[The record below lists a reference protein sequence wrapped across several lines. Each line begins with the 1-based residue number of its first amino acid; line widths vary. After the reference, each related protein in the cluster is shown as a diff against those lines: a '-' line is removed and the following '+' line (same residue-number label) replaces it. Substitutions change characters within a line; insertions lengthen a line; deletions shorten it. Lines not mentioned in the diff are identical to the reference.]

1 MGAFPFVEE
10 AEIHRLTVPQP
21 YRLFR
26 LVPPSGNEAP
36 ISAVQAS
43 LQNLLGPEPLSLEIC
58 IQGGGRKE
66 YFLRLPG
73 TLRAEGI
80 LPYLRGAYPQVAWQE
95 VSEDPACLSDEEDL
109 GQAEMVQRHD
119 PALPLRTETETRG
132 LQVSDQLQGLLH
144 LGDALGPGERVLCQ
158 LVARSGSERRVRRY
172 QRIVQAKTDPQQR
185 ETRAIGAQ
193 IVTYLVWI
201 VMISAL
207 LLGVLFAF
215 LRHSYL
221 ASAISVCLGLALSAG
236 LAKLLRL
243 IDIPSDLSPDQISE
257 KILYPCYDCQA
268 RLTAYGREQDPESIL
283 TTAAAAYGQFG
294 LGSANR
300 LVAKAACF
308 DPRQPTLQ
316 SKNLSWLNSLEIATL
331 WHFPQETAEVS
342 GLART
347 RAPAFLPSGSDSFN
361 GSSGYYLGK
370 TDHPE
375 GQRQVLLPGEVLGEH
390 IGVYGASGMGKSNML
405 RLLGRW
411 VLESGGQLIVIDP
424 HGTLA
429 DYLAGA
435 VLHGARQRT
444 IYLVAGE
451 ASHPFGINM
460 IVADADRAVECAEMA
475 VYLDQQAID
484 RSIDTILATMERAR
498 IEAWGLRMRTIAAY
512 GVKLMAEV
520 GRATG
525 FRYTI
530 LDLET
535 LVTDPNF
542 LRHLLGVY
550 RNMGQDPGVI
560 GFWHDAW
567 MKAAESQRREWALP
581 IINRMNLFKSGVM
594 GNIVGSRKT
603 TVDFDAI
610 LQNGANLI
618 VNADTGS
625 QENTRVLMGVILDLV
640 NLAVRRRPKSDGPRI
655 YIMLDEFQ
663 MLSIGNLQ
671 GLLNELRKWGV
682 RFILGTQGLGALPDP
697 AVARVIL
704 NNIQQI
710 FAFACG
716 PQERETV
723 VELLDGAVDER
734 AVSWLDSYHCY
745 ARLRLGGR
753 VQPVF
758 SFRSAEALPSEGAT
772 REEVLF
778 ASRARCCREVAE
790 VIAERRA
797 LGKKYTMARFDRS
810 RIADAK
816 DASNSQ
822 TQDKPPEEKSMPAL
836 AETGATAAAEASMQG
851 KGGSTNRRRR
861 GQKAPSPAQG
871 RLLGPAEGPA
881 NGEAP

>member
-1 MGAFPFVEE
+1 MKASRS
-10 AEIHRLTVPQP
+10 APQAH
-21 YRLFR
+21 RLFR

-36 ISAVQAS
+36 ISAVQDS
-43 LQNLLGPEPLSLEIC
+43 LQNLLGPEPLGLEIC
-58 IQGGGRKE
+58 IEGGGRKE

-73 TLRAEGI
+73 TLRPEGL

-95 VSEDPACLSDEEDL
+95 VRIELSPEEDPAWPKDEEYVA
-109 GQAEMVQRHD
+109 QAEMVQRHD
-119 PALPLRTETETRG
+119 PGLPLRIEREAG
-132 LQVSDQLQGLLH
+132 DSQVSDPLQGLLH
-144 LGDALGPGERVLCQ
+144 LGDALGHGERILCQ
-158 LVARSGSERRVRRY
+158 VVARAGSERRMRRY
-172 QRIVQAKTDPQQR
+172 RRIVRAKTDPQER
-185 ETRAIGAQ
+185 EAQAVSVRTVTAFLWPLVCGAI
-193 IVTYLVWI
+193 LV
-201 VMISAL
+201 AL
-207 LLGVLFAF
+207 LFAF
-215 LRHSYL
+215 LRHNYG
-221 ASAISVCLGLALSAG
+221 ASALSMGLGLALSAG
-236 LAKLLRL
+236 LWQSRRL
-243 IDIPSDLSPDQISE
+243 MAVTSDLSPDQVTE
-257 KILYPCYDCQA
+257 KILYPCYDCQV
-268 RLTAYGREQDPESIL
+268 RLTAYGIEQDPEAIL
-283 TTAAAAYGQFG
+283 ATAAAAYGQFG

-300 LVAKAACF
+300 LVAKPTCF
-308 DPRQPTLQ
+308 DPRQPALL
-316 SKNLSWLNSLEIATL
+316 SRGPSWLNSLEIATL
-331 WHFPQETAEVS
+331 WHFPQKTAEVS

-347 RAPAFLPSGSDSFN
+347 RAPAFMPSGNDSFS
-361 GSSGYYLGK
+361 GSSGWYIGH

-375 GQRQVLLPGEVLGEH
+375 DRRPLHLPAEVLGEH
-390 IGVYGASGMGKSNML
+390 VGVYGASGMGKSNML

-411 VLESGGQLIVIDP
+411 AMERGDQLIAIDP

-435 VLHGARQRT
+435 VPHEAREKT
-444 IYLVAGE
+444 LYLVAGE

-460 IVADADRAVECAEMA
+460 IEAEPERAVDCAEMA

-498 IEAWGLRMRTIAAY
+498 VEAWGLRMRTIAAY

-520 GRATG
+520 GRATS

-542 LRHLLGVY
+542 LRHLLSVY

-560 GFWHDAW
+560 AFWHDAW

-610 LQNGANLI
+610 LREGTNLI

-655 YIMLDEFQ
+655 YILLDEFQ
-663 MLSIGNLQ
+663 MVSIGNLQ

-682 RFILGTQGLGALPDP
+682 RFILGTQGLGALADP

-704 NNIQQI
+704 NNIQQV

-723 VELLDGAVDER
+723 AELLDGAVDEK

-745 ARLRLGGR
+745 ARLRLEGR

-758 SFRSAEALPSEGAT
+758 SVRSAQAPPADEA
-772 REEVLF
+772 
-778 ASRARCCREVAE
+778 ARQDILLTSQARSCRDVAQ
-790 VIAERRA
+790 VIEERR
-797 LGKKYTMARFDRS
+797 LVGKKYTLARFDRS
-810 RIADAK
+810 HAAEGK
-816 DASNSQ
+816 EPEKTKPA
-822 TQDKPPEEKSMPAL
+822 DKPPEARHVPPL
-836 AETGATAAAEASMQG
+836 AETSGVVPEKPSQRRKRRGSSAA
-851 KGGSTNRRRR
+851 RRRK
-861 GQKAPSPAQG
+861 QAPPAAQG
-871 RLLGPAEGPA
+871 SFPALFATETASG
-881 NGEAP
+881 GKQ